1 MKRIGEKEL
10 RAALAN
16 GAIIRAWAWYTATA
30 GYRVIINGTGAGYI
44 VSDLFSK
51 LLHDGTI
58 VKSKQEYSYADY
70 TAAATKE
77 EGEAPAAEQEQE
89 PAPETE
95 PEQQPEQEPVYL
107 DEHAPS
113 SNSIPNVYYQL
124 TVDTQRCSYTKHLYT
139 VDDLQ
144 TTVRQIKQAGETIT
158 EAVRINTETGEQ
170 IPFVPETRQ
179 EQTDRENRDYCR
191 RIAEKIEAYA
201 AGNIYRCPE
210 CGETF
215 ELYDP
220 YGENHYFDENE
231 NEIGKCPNCGYIS
244 ENENNFEQ
252 LSLYDYFEDVL
263 DIEYRVD
270 SDRKT
275 IRSVSLMVTCG
286 GPNIYI
292 DTAEKAVLLYWWTDK
307 ARYYLSSDVC
317 DQINEWG
324 EELWNC

>member
-16 GAIIRAWAWYTATA
+16 GAIIRAWDWYTASA

-124 TVDTQRCSYTKHLYT
+124 TVNTQRCSYTKHLYT

-144 TTVRQIKQAGETIT
+144 TTVQQIKRNGETIT
-158 EAVRINTETGEQ
+158 KAVRINTETGEQ
-170 IPFVPETRQ
+170 IPFIPETRQ
-179 EQTDRENRDYCR
+179 EQTDRENRDHCR
-191 RIAEKIEAYA
+191 QIAEEVEAYA
-201 AGNIYRCPE
+201 AGNVYRCPE
-210 CGETF
+210 CGEACIIDDLDDLTT
-215 ELYDP
+215 ETDDGETLYRLP
-220 YGENHYFDENE
+220 
-231 NEIGKCPNCGYIS
+231 CGCTVDT
-244 ENENNFEQ
+244 EPEQ